1 MSYFEYLPNVEV
13 RVSSYRTNNVDPFK
27 LAKNIFRRIKIR
39 ENLDDI
45 ILGFSQYTIKNNQ
58 RPDQVAL
65 EIYGDMDLDWVVLLT
80 NNIINVYDEWPMSE
94 DELERYIDSE
104 YDEDADSIH
113 HWVTQKILD
122 SRGRTLVKEGR
133 VVSENWSYTRPDG
146 TAIPKDQIVRPI
158 SVYDHES
165 QQNDYKR
172 NIYLLRKEYINGF
185 VEEFANL
192 VEYLPNAEVDTESQI
207 KRSKNTVQEQFISV
221 KPTYSTNIGQSS
233 SVDFASE
240 ADYSSR
246 TFDTSAA
253 SINEGD
259 VLADGSTVVN
269 TASTN
274 TAGVSSDIGTTTNQ
288 YGSATTSSSGTGSSS
303 GNSGGY

>member
-259 VLADGSTVVN
+259 VLADGSTVAT
-269 TASTN
+269 TA

-288 YGSATTSSSGTGSSS
+288 YGSATTSGSGT
-303 GNSGGY
+303 

>member
-1 MSYFEYLPNVEV
+1 MSYFEYLPDVEV

-45 ILGFSQYTIKNNQ
+45 ILGFNQYTIKNNQ

-65 EIYGDMDLDWVVLLT
+65 AVYGDMDLDWVVLLT

-94 DELERYIDSE
+94 DELERYIESE
-104 YDEDADSIH
+104 YAEESDSIH
-113 HWVTQKILD
+113 HWVTQKIVD
-122 SRGRTLVKEGR
+122 GRGRTLVKDGR
-133 VVSENWSYTRPDG
+133 QVSETWTYTRPDG
-146 TAIPKDQIVRPI
+146 TLIPKDQTIRPI
-158 SVYDHES
+158 SVYDYEAEK
-165 QQNDYKR
+165 NDYKR

-192 VEYLPNAEVDTESQI
+192 VEYLPNAEVDSESQI
-207 KRSKNTVQEQFISV
+207 KRSKNTVQEQFIGV
-221 KPTYSTNIGQSS
+221 KPTYSTNIGQTS

-246 TFDTSAA
+246 TFDTSANQI
-253 SINEGD
+253 SEGD
-259 VLADGSTVVN
+259 VLADGSTVV
-269 TASTN
+269 TTGV
-274 TAGVSSDIGTTTNQ
+274 AGVSANIGTTTNQ
-288 YGSATTSSSGTGSSS
+288 YGSATSSGS
-303 GNSGGY
+303 GT

>member
-259 VLADGSTVVN
+259 VLADGSTVAT
-269 TASTN
+269 TA

-303 GNSGGY
+303 SGNSGGY

>member
-1 MSYFEYLPNVEV
+1 MTYFSYLPNVQV
-13 RVSSYRTNNVDPFK
+13 RTSSYRTNNVDPYK

-45 ILGFSQYTIKNNQ
+45 ILGFNQYTIKNNQ

-65 EIYGDMDLDWVVLLT
+65 EVYGTMSYDWLVLLT
-80 NNIINVYDEWPMSE
+80 NNIINLYDEWPMSE
-94 DELERYIDSE
+94 DELERYIESE
-104 YDEDADSIH
+104 YDEDSSSVH
-113 HWVTQKILD
+113 HWVTQKVTD
-122 SRGRTLVKEGR
+122 GRGRTLLKEDR
-133 VVSENWSYTRPDG
+133 TVSEDFTYTRPDG

-165 QQNDYKR
+165 EKNDFKR

-185 VEEFANL
+185 IEEFSSL
-192 VEYLPNAEVDTESQI
+192 VDYLPNDEVDNDTQVKKTKDS
-207 KRSKNTVQEQFISV
+207 VQEQFISV

-233 SVDFASE
+233 SVEFASE

-246 TFDTSAA
+246 TFDVSAD
-253 SINEGD
+253 SISEGD
-259 VLADGSTVVN
+259 VLSDGSTVV
-269 TASTN
+269 TTGV
-274 TAGVSSDIGTTTNQ
+274 AGVSSNIGTTTNQ

>member
-1 MSYFEYLPNVEV
+1 MSYFSYLPNVEV
-13 RVSSYRTNNVDPFK
+13 RVSSYRVNNVDPFK
-27 LAKNIFRRIKIR
+27 VAKNIFRRIKIR

-45 ILGFSQYTIKNNQ
+45 ILGFTQYTIKNNQ

-80 NNIINVYDEWPMSE
+80 NNIINLYDEWPMSE

-104 YDEDADSIH
+104 YEEEADSVH
-113 HWVTQKILD
+113 HWVTQRITDIK
-122 SRGRTLVKEGR
+122 GRTLVKADR
-133 VVSENWSYTRPDG
+133 TVPENWIYTRPDG
-146 TAIPKDQIVRPI
+146 TAIPKDELVRPI
-158 SVYDHES
+158 SVYDYES
-165 QQNDYKR
+165 VKNDYKR

-185 VEEFANL
+185 VEEFNEL
-192 VEYLPNAEVDTESQI
+192 VQYLPNAEVDTEGRL
-207 KRSKNTVQEQFISV
+207 KRSKNTVREEFIKV
-221 KPTYSTNIGQSS
+221 KPSYSTNIGQLS

-253 SINEGD
+253 TISEGD
-259 VLADGSTVVN
+259 VLADGSTVV
-269 TASTN
+269 TTG
-274 TAGVSSDIGTTTNQ
+274 TAGVSSDVGTTTNQ

>member
-1 MSYFEYLPNVEV
+1 MSYFSYLPNVEV
-13 RVSSYRTNNVDPFK
+13 RVSSYRVNNVDPFK
-27 LAKNIFRRIKIR
+27 VAKNIFRRIKIR

-45 ILGFSQYTIKNNQ
+45 ILGFTQYTIKNNQ

-80 NNIINVYDEWPMSE
+80 NNIINLYDEWPMSE

-104 YDEDADSIH
+104 YEEEADSVH
-113 HWVTQKILD
+113 HWVTQRITDIK
-122 SRGRTLVKEGR
+122 GRTLIKADRTVP
-133 VVSENWSYTRPDG
+133 ENWIYTRPDG
-146 TAIPKDQIVRPI
+146 TAIPKDELVRPI
-158 SVYDHES
+158 SVYDYES
-165 QQNDYKR
+165 VKNDYKR

-185 VEEFANL
+185 VEEFNEL
-192 VEYLPNAEVDTESQI
+192 VQYLPNAEVDTEGRL
-207 KRSKNTVQEQFISV
+207 KRSKNTVREEFIKV
-221 KPTYSTNIGQSS
+221 KPSYSTNIGQSS

-253 SINEGD
+253 TISEGD
-259 VLADGSTVVN
+259 VLADGSTVV
-269 TASTN
+269 TTG
-274 TAGVSSDIGTTTNQ
+274 TAGVSSDVGTTTNQ

>member
-45 ILGFSQYTIKNNQ
+45 ILGFNQYTIKNNQ

-65 EIYGDMDLDWVVLLT
+65 AVYGDMDLDWVVLLT

-94 DELERYIDSE
+94 DELERYIESE
-104 YDEDADSIH
+104 YAEESDSIH
-113 HWVTQKILD
+113 HWVTQKIVD
-122 SRGRTLVKEGR
+122 GRGRTLVKDGR
-133 VVSENWSYTRPDG
+133 QVSETWTYTRPDG
-146 TAIPKDQIVRPI
+146 TLIPKDQTIRPI
-158 SVYDHES
+158 SVYDYEAEK
-165 QQNDYKR
+165 NDYKR

-192 VEYLPNAEVDTESQI
+192 VEYLPNAEVDSESQI
-207 KRSKNTVQEQFISV
+207 KRSKNTVQEQFIGV
-221 KPTYSTNIGQSS
+221 KPTYSTNIGQTS

-246 TFDTSAA
+246 TFDTSANQI
-253 SINEGD
+253 SEGD
-259 VLADGSTVVN
+259 VLADGSTVV
-269 TASTN
+269 TTGV
-274 TAGVSSDIGTTTNQ
+274 AGVSANIGTTTNQ
-288 YGSATTSSSGTGSSS
+288 YGSATSSGS
-303 GNSGGY
+303 GT

>member
-1 MSYFEYLPNVEV
+1 MTYFSYLPNVQV
-13 RVSSYRTNNVDPFK
+13 RTSSYRTNNVDPYK

-45 ILGFSQYTIKNNQ
+45 ILGFNQYTIKNNQ

-65 EIYGDMDLDWVVLLT
+65 EVYGTMSYDWLVLLT
-80 NNIINVYDEWPMSE
+80 NNIINLYDEWPMSE
-94 DELERYIDSE
+94 DELERYIESE
-104 YDEDADSIH
+104 YDEDSSSVH
-113 HWVTQKILD
+113 HWVTQKVTD
-122 SRGRTLVKEGR
+122 GRGRTLLKGDR
-133 VVSENWSYTRPDG
+133 TVSEDFSYTRPDG

-165 QQNDYKR
+165 EKNDFKR

-185 VEEFANL
+185 IEEFSTL
-192 VEYLPNAEVDTESQI
+192 VDYLPNDEVDNDTQVKKTKDS
-207 KRSKNTVQEQFISV
+207 VQEQFISV

-233 SVDFASE
+233 SVEFASE

-246 TFDTSAA
+246 TFDVSAD
-253 SINEGD
+253 SISEGD
-259 VLADGSTVVN
+259 VLSDGSTVV
-269 TASTN
+269 TTGV
-274 TAGVSSDIGTTTNQ
+274 AGVSSNIGTTTNQ